1 MKEIEVPYELP
12 EGWAWSRLSNIS
24 DSIQYGY
31 TASAKKHGDVKL
43 LRITDIQNNFVDWAN
58 VPYCDI
64 EENKFQNL
72 KLVNGDIVIARTG
85 GTIGKSFLIE
95 NLPEA
100 SVFASYLIR
109 IQLNQI
115 DSSRFIKLFIE
126 SPLYWN
132 QLTKLSGGTGQPNV
146 NATNLKTL
154 LLPIPPKLEQQKIIL
169 EIEQYFKLVQS
180 IETEQESLN
189 QLSDQLKKK
198 VLETAMQGKLVPQ
211 DPSDEPASVLL
222 KKIRAEKQRLYE
234 EGKLKKKDLQE
245 SIIYKGDDNS
255 YHEKFLDGT
264 VKKNAFSDELPK
276 NWSYARLPSLVAL
289 NSNAIRRGPF
299 GSAIKKSM
307 FVPFGNNVFKVYEQ
321 GNAIQKRI
329 DYGEYY
335 LTYNDF
341 KRLESFE
348 VHPNDIIISCAG
360 TIGEV
365 FVIPQNAP
373 KGIINQALLKLTIN
387 PEVMTISYFLLA
399 FENITEF
406 LRATAAGTAMKNLGS
421 VKFLKQDIIFKLP
434 PIVEQ
439 KRITS
444 RYNHFLS
451 QIENIFL

>member
-1 MKEIEVPYELP
+1 MKEIEIPYELP

-198 VLETAMQGKLVPQ
+198 YL
-211 DPSDEPASVLL
+211 
-222 KKIRAEKQRLYE
+222 KQRCKVNLFHKIQAMNPHLFYLR
-234 EGKLKKKDLQE
+234 KFVLKSKDCMKKA
-245 SIIYKGDDNS
+245 S
-255 YHEKFLDGT
+255 
-264 VKKNAFSDELPK
+264 
-276 NWSYARLPSLVAL
+276 
-289 NSNAIRRGPF
+289 
-299 GSAIKKSM
+299 
-307 FVPFGNNVFKVYEQ
+307 
-321 GNAIQKRI
+321 
-329 DYGEYY
+329 
-335 LTYNDF
+335 
-341 KRLESFE
+341 
-348 VHPNDIIISCAG
+348 
-360 TIGEV
+360 
-365 FVIPQNAP
+365 
-373 KGIINQALLKLTIN
+373 
-387 PEVMTISYFLLA
+387 
-399 FENITEF
+399 
-406 LRATAAGTAMKNLGS
+406 
-421 VKFLKQDIIFKLP
+421 
-434 PIVEQ
+434 
-439 KRITS
+439 
-444 RYNHFLS
+444 
-451 QIENIFL
+451 